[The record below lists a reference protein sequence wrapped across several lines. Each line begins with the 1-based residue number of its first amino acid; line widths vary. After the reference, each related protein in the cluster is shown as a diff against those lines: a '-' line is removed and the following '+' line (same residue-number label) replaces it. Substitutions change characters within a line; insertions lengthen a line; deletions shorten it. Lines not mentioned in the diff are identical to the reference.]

1 MKQRL
6 NQHLHDEQKQSS
18 QQDLV
23 ELHDRVKR
31 FERTL
36 EVLKQEQPVTKDHDK
51 ELIKRALAKQA
62 SKDAIEYQKL
72 LKKKNDEIKQLSI
85 QLQELS
91 TANHLGTALRQI
103 NIEKLHL
110 ERRLLA
116 SRTTSTLNSIANI
129 G

>member
-1 MKQRL
+1 MNFSQ

-36 EVLKQEQPVTKDHDK
+36 EVLKQEQPKDHDK

-91 TANHLGTALRQI
+91 TANHLGIALRQI

-116 SRTTSTLNSIANI
+116 SRTTSALNSTANI